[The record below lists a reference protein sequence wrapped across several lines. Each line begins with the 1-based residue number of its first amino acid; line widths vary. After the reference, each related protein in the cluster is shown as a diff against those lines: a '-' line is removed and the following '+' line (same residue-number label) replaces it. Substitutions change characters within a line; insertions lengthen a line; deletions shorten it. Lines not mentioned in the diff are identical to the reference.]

1 MAEFNQAQMQ
11 ALLEARAK
19 LQAEPQRIRTMA
31 QGATLGFADEIEA
44 FVRSAVPGGPEYE
57 DIRNEIRANLSAYKQ
72 QNPGAALTYELAGAL
87 VPSLAMMAT
96 GVGAP
101 SGAASLSRLAS
112 AGRASGVGAL
122 EGALYGYGASES
134 PESAGAETITGGF
147 TGAVAGPALQLGL
160 RGGADLASKL
170 INRVREKLGEMPAN
184 AVQAELQRLQ
194 QESGKSVEEIIYD
207 LQSGR
212 LMSDNPDLMIQLKN
226 IVSEGGESGRNVL
239 ERTRARASE
248 TRQQAMQGLQNELA
262 PNMDS
267 NVLRSVRQT
276 DDQLKAAER
285 EAYGSVFSSN
295 QFIPESVANEMLR
308 AAQAM
313 PDLAQELMT
322 RYRAEGKIVPP
333 FKIAENGELQ
343 LVRVP
348 SLEDAEIM
356 RRTLNDRATSL
367 YRGGQGTMGEV
378 VSQIE
383 KNLRKNIDDLSPQL
397 QAVRQTAAQVRTGR
411 DAFDAGRKALS
422 MNVDELELLMESFT
436 PEAARSFRVGLMD
449 SIRNKVRRQG
459 TTLANLA
466 DEDKQFGQVL
476 RTVLSNKDISQLTSQ
491 LQTAGQTAKI
501 AQMMPSTAGSP
512 TAPLMQERARAGM
525 RGSMQDI
532 SRAISGDPMMVVDM
546 LDRVLKRDKPKLT
559 DQQRMQ
565 VVEVLFSRDPESVRR
580 ALNNETALSELA
592 ARAAQ
597 VADALVSGGKT
608 AGTIQATQES
618 TGLLPNI
625 EGK

>member
-44 FVRSAVPGGPEYE
+44 LVRSAVPSGPQYE
-57 DIRNEIRANLSAYKQ
+57 DVRNEIRAKLSAYKQ
-72 QNPGAALTYELAGAL
+72 QNPEAALTYELAGAL

-96 GVGAP
+96 GIGAP
-101 SGAASLSRLAS
+101 SGAASLSRI
-112 AGRASGVGAL
+112 AGTGAL

-134 PESAGAETITGGF
+134 PESAGAETVIGGA

-160 RGGADLASKL
+160 RGGADVASKL
-170 INRVREKLGEMPAN
+170 INFVREKIGEKPAT
-184 AVQAELQRLQ
+184 AVQAELQRLREQ
-194 QESGKSVEEIIYD
+194 TGKSVEEIIAD
-207 LQSGR
+207 LQAGR
-212 LMSDNPDLMIQLKN
+212 LMSDNRTLMIALKN
-226 IVSEGGESGRNVL
+226 IVSEGGESGRSVL
-239 ERTRARASE
+239 ERTQARAGE
-248 TRQQAMQGLQNELA
+248 TRQQAMQGLQRELA
-262 PNMDS
+262 PEMDP

-276 DDQLKAAER
+276 DEQLKAAER
-285 EAYGSVFSSN
+285 EAYGSVFGAN
-295 QFIPESVANEMLR
+295 QIVPESVANEMLR

-313 PDLAQELMT
+313 PDLAEELMT

-343 LVRVP
+343 FVRAP

-383 KNLRKNIDDLSPQL
+383 KNLRRNIDELSPQL
-397 QAVRQTAAQVRTGR
+397 QAVRQTAAQTRTGR
-411 DAFDAGRKALS
+411 DAFEAGRKSLS

-436 PEAARSFRVGLMD
+436 PEASRSFRAGLMD
-449 SIRNKVRRQG
+449 AIRNKVRRQG

-476 RTVLSNKDISQLTSQ
+476 RTVMGNQDITQLSRQLG
-491 LQTAGQTAKI
+491 LAGETAEI
-501 AQMMPSTAGSP
+501 AQKMPTTAGSP
-512 TAPLMQERARAGM
+512 TAPLTQERARAGM
-525 RGSMQDI
+525 RGSMQDVG
-532 SRAISGDPMMVVDM
+532 RVMAGDPTIVVDM
-546 LDRVLKRDKPKLT
+546 LDRFLRRDRPQLT

-565 VVEVLFSRDPESVRR
+565 VVEVLFSRDPEMVRR
-580 ALNNETALSELA
+580 ALTNETALSELA
-592 ARAAQ
+592 ARAGQ
-597 VADALVSGGKT
+597 IADALVSGGRT

-618 TGLLPNI
+618 TGLLPNV